1 MTHLKYKNVLIT
13 GGAGGI
19 GRLVAEEM
27 AADGATVILWDLNK
41 EKLKEAKKSIQ
52 KAGGRVYTHVCDVT
66 DSKLVYKTVEQVKRD
81 CGNVDILI
89 NNAGVVTGKAFWD
102 LTEEDIRNTMDV
114 NVMAMFWTVR
124 AVLPD
129 MIDQN
134 SGHIVT
140 ISSAAGIVG
149 ATKLTDY
156 NASKFAAFGFD
167 ESLRMEFKKNKM
179 NIRTTVVCPYFINT
193 GMFKGVKTRF
203 SWLLPIL
210 EEKEVAHK
218 IVKAIKNNKARLIMP
233 GLVYTSWMMRYLPV
247 SVFDWIS
254 AFLGVSS
261 AMDQFEGHKE
271 VKTTSS

>member
-1 MTHLKYKNVLIT
+1 MTLLKYKNVLIT

-19 GRLVAEEM
+19 GRLMAEEM
-27 AADGATVILWDLNK
+27 AASGATVILWDLSK
-41 EKLKEAKKSIQ
+41 DRLKEAKKAI
-52 KAGGRVYTHVCDVT
+52 KDDGGRVYTHVCDVT
-66 DSKLVYKTVEQVKRD
+66 DSKTVYKTIEQVKRD

-89 NNAGVVTGKAFWD
+89 NNAGVVSGKPFWE
-102 LTEEDIRNTMDV
+102 LTDKDIQTTMDV
-114 NVMAMFWTVR
+114 NVMAMFWTVK

-129 MIDQN
+129 MIEAN

-210 EEKEVAHK
+210 EEEVVAHR
-218 IVKAIKNNKARLIMP
+218 IVKAIKSNRTRLIMP

-247 SVFDWIS
+247 SAFDWIS

-261 AMDQFEGHKE
+261 AMDQFEGRNNIKQ
-271 VKTTSS
+271 VPS

>member
-1 MTHLKYKNVLIT
+1 MTLLKYKNVLIT

-19 GRLVAEEM
+19 GRLVGEEM
-27 AADGATVILWDLNK
+27 AEAGATVILWDLDK
-41 EKLKEAKKSIQ
+41 DRLKEAAKSI
-52 KAGGRVYTHVCDVT
+52 KDKGGRVYTHVCDVT
-66 DSKLVYKTVEQVKRD
+66 DNKAVYKKIEQVKRD

-89 NNAGVVTGKAFWD
+89 NNAGVVVGKAFWD
-102 LTEEDIRNTMDV
+102 LTDEDIKRTMDV
-114 NVMAMFWTVR
+114 NVMAMFWTVK

-129 MIDQN
+129 MIEAN

-167 ESLRMEFKKNKM
+167 ESLRMEFRKNKM

-210 EEKEVAHK
+210 EEKEVAHR
-218 IVKAIKNNKARLIMP
+218 IVKAIKNNRARLLMP
-233 GLVYTSWMMRYLPV
+233 GLIYTSWMMRYLPV

-261 AMDQFEGHKE
+261 AMDQFEGREK
-271 VKTTSS
+271 VKSTS

>member
-1 MTHLKYKNVLIT
+1 MTLLKYKNVLIT

-27 AADGATVILWDLNK
+27 AASGATVILWDLN
-41 EKLKEAKKSIQ
+41 EKSLKEAAKLIEDQ
-52 KAGGRVYTHVCDVT
+52 GGRVFTHVCDVT
-66 DSKLVYKTVEQVKRD
+66 DRKAVYATMDQVKRD
-81 CGNVDILI
+81 CGNIDILI

-102 LTEEDIRNTMDV
+102 LTDEDIQTTMDV
-114 NVMAMFWTVR
+114 NVMAMFWTVK

-129 MIDQN
+129 MIEAN
-134 SGHIVT
+134 TGHIVT

-210 EEKEVAHK
+210 EEKEVANR
-218 IVKAIKNNKARLIMP
+218 IVKAIKSNRTRLIMP

-247 SVFDWIS
+247 SVFDWVS

-261 AMDQFEGHKE
+261 AMDQFEGREKA
-271 VKTTSS
+271 KSAS

>member
-1 MTHLKYKNVLIT
+1 MTLLKYKNVLIT

-19 GRLVAEEM
+19 GHLVAEEM
-27 AADGATVILWDLNK
+27 AESGATVILWDLNK
-41 EKLKEAKKSIQ
+41 DALKKAAKSI
-52 KAGGRVYTHVCDVT
+52 KDKGGRVYTHVCDVT
-66 DSKLVYKTVEQVKRD
+66 DSKAVYKKIEQVKRD

-102 LTEEDIRNTMDV
+102 LTDEDIQTTMDV
-114 NVMAMFWTVR
+114 NVMAMFWTVK

-129 MIDQN
+129 MIEAN

-193 GMFKGVKTRF
+193 GMFKGVKTKF
-203 SWLLPIL
+203 NWLLPIL

-218 IVKAIKNNKARLIMP
+218 IVKAIKSNRARLIMP

-261 AMDQFEGHKE
+261 AMDQFEGRKK
-271 VKTTSS
+271 VKTTS

>member
-1 MTHLKYKNVLIT
+1 MTLLKYKNVLIT

-19 GRLVAEEM
+19 GRLMAQDMAE
-27 AADGATVILWDLNK
+27 AGATIILWDLDK
-41 EKLKEAKKSIQ
+41 DRLKDAAKSIKDQ
-52 KAGGRVYTHVCDVT
+52 GGRVYTHVCDVT
-66 DSKLVYKTVEQVKRD
+66 DRKAVYKKIEKVKRD

-89 NNAGVVTGKAFWD
+89 NNAGIVSGKPFWE
-102 LTEEDIRNTMDV
+102 LTDEDIQTTMDV
-114 NVMAMFWTVR
+114 NMMAMFWTVK

-129 MIDQN
+129 MIEAN

-156 NASKFAAFGFD
+156 NASKYAAFGFD

-193 GMFKGVKTRF
+193 GMFKGVKSRF
-203 SWLLPIL
+203 SWILPIL
-210 EEKEVAHK
+210 EEKEVASK
-218 IVKAIKNNKARLIMP
+218 IVKAIKSNRTRLIMP

-247 SVFDWIS
+247 SVFDWVAAI
-254 AFLGVSS
+254 LGVSS
-261 AMDQFEGHKE
+261 AMDQFEGRKK
-271 VKTTSS
+271 VKTRAS

>member
-1 MTHLKYKNVLIT
+1 MTLLKYKNVLIT

-27 AADGATVILWDLNK
+27 AASGATVILWDLN
-41 EKLKEAKKSIQ
+41 EKRLKEAAKLIEDQ
-52 KAGGRVYTHVCDVT
+52 GGRVFTHVCDVT
-66 DSKLVYKTVEQVKRD
+66 DRKAVYATMDQVKRD
-81 CGNVDILI
+81 CGNIDILI

-102 LTEEDIRNTMDV
+102 LTDEDIQTTMDV
-114 NVMAMFWTVR
+114 NVMAMFWTVK

-129 MIDQN
+129 MIEAN
-134 SGHIVT
+134 TGHIVT

-210 EEKEVAHK
+210 EEKEVANR
-218 IVKAIKNNKARLIMP
+218 IVKAIKSNRTRLIMP

-247 SVFDWIS
+247 SVFDWVS

-261 AMDQFEGHKE
+261 AMDQFEGREKA
-271 VKTTSS
+271 KSAS

>member
-1 MTHLKYKNVLIT
+1 MTLLKYKNVLIT

-19 GRLVAEEM
+19 GHLVAEGM
-27 AADGATVILWDLNK
+27 AEAGATVVLWDLDK
-41 EKLKEAKKSIQ
+41 DKLKKAAKSI
-52 KAGGRVYTHVCDVT
+52 KDKGGRVYTHVCDVT
-66 DSKLVYKTVEQVKRD
+66 DRKAVYKKIEKVKRD

-89 NNAGVVTGKAFWD
+89 NNAGIVSGKPFWE
-102 LTEEDIRNTMDV
+102 LTDEDIQTTMDV
-114 NVMAMFWTVR
+114 NMMAMFWTVK

-129 MIDQN
+129 MIEAN

-179 NIRTTVVCPYFINT
+179 NIRTTIVCPYFINT
-193 GMFKGVKTRF
+193 GMFKGVKSRF

-210 EEKEVAHK
+210 EEKEVAKK
-218 IVKAIKNNKARLIMP
+218 IVKAIKSNRPRLIMP
-233 GLVYTSWMMRYLPV
+233 GLVYASWMMRYLPV

-254 AFLGVSS
+254 AFLGVST
-261 AMDQFEGHKE
+261 AMDQFEGRKK
-271 VKTTSS
+271 VKSSAS

>member
-1 MTHLKYKNVLIT
+1 MTLLKYKNVLIT

-19 GRLVAEEM
+19 GHLVAEGM
-27 AADGATVILWDLNK
+27 AEAGATVVLWDLDK
-41 EKLKEAKKSIQ
+41 DKLKKAAKSI
-52 KAGGRVYTHVCDVT
+52 KDKGGRVYTHVCDVT
-66 DSKLVYKTVEQVKRD
+66 DRKAVYRKIEKVKRD
-81 CGNVDILI
+81 CGNIDILI
-89 NNAGVVTGKAFWD
+89 NNAGIVSGKPFWE
-102 LTEEDIRNTMDV
+102 LTDEDIQTTMDV
-114 NVMAMFWTVR
+114 NMMAMFWTVK

-129 MIDQN
+129 MIEAN

-179 NIRTTVVCPYFINT
+179 NIRTTIVCPYFINT
-193 GMFKGVKTRF
+193 GMFKGVKSRF

-210 EEKEVAHK
+210 EEKEVAKK
-218 IVKAIKNNKARLIMP
+218 IVKAIKSNRPRLIMP
-233 GLVYTSWMMRYLPV
+233 SLVYASWMMRYLPV

-254 AFLGVSS
+254 AFLGVST
-261 AMDQFEGHKE
+261 AMDQFEGRK
-271 VKTTSS
+271 KAKSTPS